1 MPVDVSRVKNA
12 TSVPPKIS
20 HVAVSLATSVATVVE
35 FSVMLI
41 AALVE
46 IVGTTPST
54 KWLLD
59 AEIAECVIVGASPP
73 VSVKVPE
80 LSVREFAVIEM
91 PVRFKSVD
99 CTVYAN
105 TKVLEPLPDEYE
117 RLRDD
122 NPTIGIRG
130 VPVTVTVSL
139 KPTVTLIV
147 VPSE

>member
-1 MPVDVSRVKNA
+1 
-12 TSVPPKIS
+12 
-20 HVAVSLATSVATVVE
+20 VATVVE
-35 FSVMLI
+35 FSVILI

-46 IVGTTPST
+46 IVGNTPST

-59 AEIAECVIVGASPP
+59 VEIAECVIVGASPP
-73 VSVKVPE
+73 VSANEPE
-80 LSVREFAVIEM
+80 LRVSELAVIEM
-91 PVRFKSVD
+91 PARFKSVD

-105 TKVLEPLPDEYE
+105 TIALEPLPDEYE
-117 RLRDD
+117 RLRED